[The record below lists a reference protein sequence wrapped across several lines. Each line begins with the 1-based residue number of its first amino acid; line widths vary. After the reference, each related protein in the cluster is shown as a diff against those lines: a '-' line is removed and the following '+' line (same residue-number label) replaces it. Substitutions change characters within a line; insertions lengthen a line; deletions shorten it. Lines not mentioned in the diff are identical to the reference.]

1 MTLAL
6 PGLRDLLREQFAM
19 MQQEAGF
26 LWPERV
32 HAPRR
37 IDRPPI
43 EYVGW
48 QGRVHMHRAIVLE
61 GDQAVIEQG
70 VHMRREQDAVA
81 IRSCLGRDQDRLAG
95 E

>member
-1 MTLAL
+1 
-6 PGLRDLLREQFAM
+6 
-19 MQQEAGF
+19 
-26 LWPERV
+26 
-32 HAPRR
+32 
-37 IDRPPI
+37 
-43 EYVGW
+43 
-48 QGRVHMHRAIVLE
+48 MHRAIVLE